1 MKATNAVIRN
11 TRLVRCCATIA
22 CALLLLITSVQT
34 ASAELIFKIP
44 ETVVISNGVNPTQGV
59 LHGQLVLTGSDLAT
73 PPNDVMSVNIAF
85 QTGAAGS
92 TAPDSRI
99 LFQTP
104 QEPSSQGLISG
115 GNLFT
120 GATDLPNDIIRFADD
135 AVSAVTAF
143 NNARLVSVPFTINAG
158 ITSATIPV
166 NFIAGNELG
175 SSAAQPFP
183 ITLMGGQIV
192 VRPIPEPHSIVL
204 ALLASSLVALRRRH
218 R

>member
-1 MKATNAVIRN
+1 MKATYSVICN

-22 CALLLLITSVQT
+22 CLLVLLITSVQT

-44 ETVVISNGVNPTQGV
+44 ETVVISNGVSPTTGT
-59 LHGQLVLTGSDLAT
+59 LHGLLQLTGSHLAT
-73 PPNDVMSVNIAF
+73 PPNNVMSVNIAF
-85 QTGAAGS
+85 QTGPAGS
-92 TAPDSRI
+92 TAPNATI
-99 LFQTP
+99 AFQTP

-143 NNARLVSVPFTINAG
+143 NNARLVSVPFTVNAG
-158 ITSATIPV
+158 ITNATIPV

-175 SSAAQPFP
+175 DSNAIAFP
-183 ITLMGGQIV
+183 ITLMGGNII

-204 ALLASSLVALRRRH
+204 VLLASTLVALRRRH